1 MVLVMGTFYSPVFL
15 MLVER
20 FFKVS
25 IDVPETF
32 FQLKFNS
39 LLSILG
45 SVISE
50 SSVES

>member
-1 MVLVMGTFYSPVFL
+1 

-20 FFKVS
+20 FFKVN

-32 FQLKFNS
+32 FQLKLHS

-45 SVISE
+45 SVVPE
-50 SSVES
+50 FSVES